1 MPARLRHGHRSRQT
15 SITGLVDGAE
25 LNRVIDADL
34 EPVSLPPAGL
44 VLSSKLAEILAI
56 ERGDTVTLEVLEGSR
71 PVRRVAVSD
80 LVDEYMGTAAY
91 MEAGALH
98 RMMREGENLS
108 GAYLQVDSARAGEL
122 YRRLKATPAVLGVS
136 LQSAALA
143 SFDERMDETLGIMI
157 FFSTFFASV
166 IAFGVV
172 YNAARVS
179 LSERSREL
187 ASLRV
192 MGFTRVEISY
202 ILLGELA
209 ALTLVAIPIG
219 LVLGYGLAALTCM
232 AYDTELYRFPLVVSA
247 RTYAFSTIVVALAAA
262 ISSFFVRRRLDR
274 LDLVEVLKT
283 RE

>member
-1 MPARLRHGHRSRQT
+1 
-15 SITGLVDGAE
+15 
-25 LNRVIDADL
+25 
-34 EPVSLPPAGL
+34 
-44 VLSSKLAEILAI
+44 
-56 ERGDTVTLEVLEGSR
+56 VTLEVLEGSR
-71 PVRRVAVSD
+71 PVRRVAVAD
-80 LVDEYMGTAAY
+80 LVEEYMGTAAY

-98 RMMREGENLS
+98 RMMREGGNLS
-108 GAYLQVDSARAGEL
+108 GAYLQVDSARVGDL
-122 YRRLKATPAVLGVS
+122 YRRLKATPAVVGVA
-136 LQSAALA
+136 LKSAAVS
-143 SFDERMDETLGIMI
+143 SFDKQMDETLGIMI

-192 MGFTRVEISY
+192 MGFTRGEISY

-209 ALTLVAIPIG
+209 VLTLLAIPIG
-219 LVLGYGLAALTCM
+219 LVLGYGLAALTSQ
-232 AYDTELYRFPLVVSA
+232 AYDTELYRIPLVVSP
-247 RTYAFSTIVVALAAA
+247 RTYAFSAAIVVLATV